1 MNIGIKRAS
10 LALFAALGLGT
21 CVGCAGNAKLTET
34 QQAVVEIADAAETV
48 DQKAWAAI
56 GIYYDVLEQAKV
68 DCAKPATPVET
79 CAALEVAFDAT
90 AERVATASDV
100 WASVI
105 SYRAIYGELRDAK
118 APADKIEAAKSA
130 LDQGLRDWATLRPK
144 IEQVI
149 KLGESLP
156 SAE

>member
-1 MNIGIKRAS
+1 MDIGIRGAFMA
-10 LALFAALGLGT
+10 LAAALSLGT

-34 QQAVVEIADAAETV
+34 QEAVVELTDAAETI

-56 GIYYDVLEQAKV
+56 GVYYDVQEQAKA
-68 DCAKPATPVET
+68 DCAKPATPIET
-79 CAALEVAFDAT
+79 CAALEAAFDAT
-90 AERVATASDV
+90 ADRVAVAADV

-105 SYRAIYGELRDAK
+105 SYRAIYGELVAAD
-118 APADKIEAAKSA
+118 APADKVEAAKSA
-130 LDQGLRDWATLRPK
+130 MDQAVRDWVTLRPK

-149 KLGESLP
+149 KLGKSLP